1 MPRFLPGRLFAATLL
16 FALVLSVR
24 AADFSIAQAD
34 AYDTPKHQ
42 RIVDLTIAVAPGVK
56 VDGQISI
63 TTLFYARAKDG
74 SVAPAYPVSQ
84 VGWLTQPV
92 DWASKTEGLEVE
104 FPAADRGAGH
114 APLGVVIG
122 IYYRH
127 FLQATWAFPP
137 QLAKDFPLPAKED
150 LGAR

>member
-1 MPRFLPGRLFAATLL
+1 MPRFHPGRLVAAAFFVFTIS
-16 FALVLSVR
+16 AR

-42 RIVDLTIAVAPGVK
+42 RMVDLTIAVAPGVK
-56 VDGQISI
+56 VDAGQLSI
-63 TTLFYARAKDG
+63 TTLFYARAQDG
-74 SVAPAYPVSQ
+74 SVAPAYPVSK

-104 FPAADRGAGH
+104 FPAADRGAGN

-122 IYYRH
+122 IYYRRL
-127 FLQATWAFPP
+127 LQAIWAFPP
-137 QLAKDFPLPAKED
+137 QLAKDFPLPGREE
-150 LGAR
+150 LPAR